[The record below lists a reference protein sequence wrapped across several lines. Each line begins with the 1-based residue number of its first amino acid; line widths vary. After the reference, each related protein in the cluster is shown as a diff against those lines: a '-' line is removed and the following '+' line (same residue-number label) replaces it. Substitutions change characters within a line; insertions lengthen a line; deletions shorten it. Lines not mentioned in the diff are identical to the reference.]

1 MKQKISLTLI
11 LILILQII
19 VPTINPLLDFIITNN
34 SIAAD
39 ILAIWDISE
48 ENSERSVWA
57 ELRTDGNLRIFG
69 TGKMKD
75 FNTEDAPW
83 WNYGY
88 EDKIKEV
95 IIEDG
100 IETIGS
106 KAFEDLYNLTKV
118 TIPETV
124 ENIADNSFE
133 GCKKLME
140 VHWYL
145 SGNMF
150 DYIPFE
156 DLSPNIFLKWEIGDT
171 KKENVIA
178 SLNLKTGHLN
188 ISGIG
193 NMMSGQYP
201 WYHNTLGTK
210 IKTVEI
216 IEGITNI
223 GDSIF
228 EGCNNL
234 ENITIPESVS
244 YIDYRAFYGCSILQ
258 EIKIYYDTWFDDE
271 ALVGCPAE
279 IIYVWNLSE
288 NIKAELNTTTGKL
301 IIDGTGAI
309 DDYHIFDGG
318 IPNTPWRE
326 FHNDIS
332 SVEINSGISKI
343 GNNTFYNCTNLK
355 NVVISN
361 TVTKIGEQAFKFCE
375 SLTEITIPD
384 SVTKIGDGAFAYCSS
399 ITEITIPS
407 SVTEIESSAFLR
419 MRELK

>member
-11 LILILQII
+11 LILILEII
-19 VPTINPLLDFIITNN
+19 VPTINPLLDFALIND
-34 SIAAD
+34 SIAVEY
-39 ILAIWDISE
+39 LGSWDISK
-48 ENSERSVWA
+48 NNDKSVFA
-57 ELRTDGNLRIFG
+57 VLSSNGTLKISG

-106 KAFEDLYNLTKV
+106 EAFKDLYNLTKV

-124 ENIADNSFE
+124 EKIEDNSFE

-150 DYIPFE
+150 DDTPFK
-156 DLSPNIFLKWEIGDT
+156 DLLPNIFLKWEIGDT
-171 KKENVIA
+171 IKENVIA

-201 WYHNTLGTK
+201 WYNNTLGTK

-216 IEGITNI
+216 IKGITNI

-228 EGCNNL
+228 EGCSNL
-234 ENITIPESVS
+234 EKITIPESVS
-244 YIDYRAFYGCSILQ
+244 YIGYRAFYGCSILQ

-288 NIKAELNTTTGKL
+288 NIKAELNYNTKHL
-301 IIDGTGAI
+301 VIDGSGEI
-309 DDYHIFDGG
+309 DDYHIFDVS
-318 IPNTPWRE
+318 IPNTPWKDLLY
-326 FHNDIS
+326 DIS
-332 SVEINSGISKI
+332 SVEITKGITKI
-343 GNNTFYNCTNLK
+343 GNNTFYGCNNLK
-355 NVVISN
+355 EVSIPN
-361 TVTKIGEQAFKFCE
+361 TVTKIGEQAFRKCKNL
-375 SLTEITIPD
+375 SKVIIP
-384 SVTKIGDGAFAYCSS
+384 A
-399 ITEITIPS
+399 
-407 SVTEIESSAFLR
+407 SVTEIGSSAFYR
-419 MRELK
+419 M